1 MDPLT
6 HAAAGLVIGTK
17 TAGFSLA
24 NGLMVASTIGAVA
37 PDFDIV
43 ARFWGDYVYL
53 GQHRKFSHSLPGLVL
68 IALLTGLI
76 LTPFYHTLGFWEL
89 CFWAFLGGL
98 SHSFLDMFNSYG
110 VSILWPVRQKK
121 LSFNLMPIFDPVLF
135 GLLIGLIFVRD
146 NQTANVI
153 LAAVFGAY
161 VIILAMIRQRASR
174 LVQQNLKVKYPD
186 LKLAV
191 LPFRFPVWDFIARV
205 PEQNIVGKVDFLKKE
220 VRIMESLII
229 VRQHLGKVV
238 LESSLGKYFRDFT
251 PFYHIKSDLVE
262 GKHVVQL
269 MDLRY
274 RVKDRFLHN
283 ATLVL
288 DNEYNIEQ
296 AIFQPFCLTKKIYL
310 HN

>member
-6 HAAAGLVIGTK
+6 HAAAGLVIGSK
-17 TAGFSLA
+17 AAGFSLA
-24 NGLMVASTIGAVA
+24 NGLMIASTIGAVA

-53 GQHRKFSHSLPGLVL
+53 GQHRKFSHSLPGLVM
-68 IALLTGLI
+68 IALLTGVI
-76 LTPFYHTLGFWEL
+76 LTPFYHTLGFFKL

-110 VSILWPVRQKK
+110 VSILWPMRQKK
-121 LSFNLMPIFDPVLF
+121 LSFNLLPIFDPVLF
-135 GLLIGLIFVRD
+135 TLLMGWMFARD
-146 NQTANVI
+146 NQMANVI
-153 LAAVFGAY
+153 LMAVFGAY
-161 VIILAMIRQRASR
+161 VFILAIIRRGASR
-174 LVQQNLKVKYPD
+174 LVRQKLKHKYPD

-191 LPFRFPVWDFIARV
+191 LPFRFPVWDFIARL

-229 VRQHLGKVV
+229 VRQHFGKIV
-238 LESSLGKYFRDFT
+238 LESRLGKYFRDFT
-251 PFYHIKSDLVE
+251 PFYHLKSDFIE

-288 DNEYNIEQ
+288 DDEYNIEQ

-310 HN
+310 NN